1 MKKRPPTAF
10 HYKAADGRKLCK
22 DAGNNVLKRD
32 KRVRPVAGI
41 QRVLRIVSQ
50 YKEAVLR
57 DGTAFLINDD
67 NVAAA
72 GGYALNQKLVI
83 VLKHNNISGLQLL
96 EMAIAEDDAA
106 ALERG
111 LHG

>member
-1 MKKRPPTAF
+1 MPAGCFPF
-10 HYKAADGRKLCK
+10 KAADGRKLCK
-22 DAGNNVLKRD
+22 DPGNDILQRD

-41 QRVLRIVSQ
+41 QRILRIVSQ
-50 YKEAVLR
+50 YKEAVFR
-57 DGTAFLINDD
+57 DCTAFIVYDD

-72 GGYALNQKLVI
+72 GGYALDQKLVI
-83 VLKHNNISGLQLL
+83 VLKHNNVSGLQLL

>member
-1 MKKRPPTAF
+1 MT
-10 HYKAADGRKLCK
+10 YKADDGRKLCE
-22 DAGNNVLKRD
+22 DAGNDIFQRN
-32 KRVRPVAGI
+32 KRVRPVAGV
-41 QRVLRIVSQ
+41 QRIVRIVSQ

-57 DGTAFLINDD
+57 DGTAFLIYSDD
-67 NVAAA
+67 VTTA
-72 GGYALNQKLVI
+72 GGYALDQKLVI
-83 VLKHNNISGLQLL
+83 VLKHNNVSGLQLL

>member
-1 MKKRPPTAF
+1 LT
-10 HYKAADGRKLCK
+10 YKADDGRKLCE
-22 DAGNNVLKRD
+22 DAGNDIFERD

-41 QRVLRIVSQ
+41 QRIIRIVSQ
-50 YKEAVLR
+50 YKEAVFR
-57 DGTAFLINDD
+57 NCTAFIVNDN

-72 GGYALNQKLVI
+72 GGYALDQKLVI
-83 VLKHNNISGLQLL
+83 VLKHNNVSGLQLL

>member
-1 MKKRPPTAF
+1 MPAGCFPF
-10 HYKAADGRKLCK
+10 KAADGRKLCK
-22 DAGNNVLKRD
+22 DPGNDILQRD

-41 QRVLRIVSQ
+41 QRILRIVSQ

-57 DGTAFLINDD
+57 DGTAFLIYNDD
-67 NVAAA
+67 VTTA
-72 GGYALNQKLVI
+72 GGNSLDQELAAM
-83 VLKHNNISGLQLL
+83 LKDNNIPGLQSL
-96 EMAIAEDDAA
+96 EMTVAEDDTA

>member
-1 MKKRPPTAF
+1 MT
-10 HYKAADGRKLCK
+10 YKADDGRKLCE
-22 DAGNNVLKRD
+22 DAGNDIFERD
-32 KRVRPVAGI
+32 KWVRPVARV
-41 QRVLRIVSQ
+41 QRIIHIVTQ
-50 YKEAVLR
+50 YKEAIFR
-57 DGTAFLINDD
+57 DGAAFIVYDD

-72 GGYALNQKLVI
+72 GGYALDQKLVI
-83 VLKHNNISGLQLL
+83 VLKYNNVSGLQLL

>member
-1 MKKRPPTAF
+1 MT
-10 HYKAADGRKLCK
+10 YKADDGRKLCE
-22 DAGNNVLKRD
+22 DAGNDIFERD

-41 QRVLRIVSQ
+41 QRIIRIVSQ
-50 YKEAVLR
+50 YKEAVFR
-57 DGTAFLINDD
+57 NCTAFIVNDN

-72 GGYALNQKLVI
+72 GGYALDQKLVI
-83 VLKHNNISGLQLL
+83 VLKHNNVSGLQLL